1 MPKFK
6 QGQSGNPHGRPKGS
20 RNYSTRLLE
29 ALDEDASE
37 LMRVTKEK
45 ALGGDMTAMK
55 LLLDR
60 ILPVRRA
67 VAPSIN
73 LPGLLTADSLSD
85 KARAVLSGVGAGK
98 VSPDIAGQLITAIA
112 NTAKVVE
119 TDDLIRRIEC
129 LEQNG

>member
-1 MPKFK
+1 
-6 QGQSGNPHGRPKGS
+6 
-20 RNYSTRLLE
+20 
-29 ALDEDASE
+29 
-37 LMRVTKEK
+37 
-45 ALGGDMTAMK
+45 MTAMK

-85 KARAVLSGVGAGK
+85 KARAVLSGVGAGI

-129 LEQNG
+129 LEQNR